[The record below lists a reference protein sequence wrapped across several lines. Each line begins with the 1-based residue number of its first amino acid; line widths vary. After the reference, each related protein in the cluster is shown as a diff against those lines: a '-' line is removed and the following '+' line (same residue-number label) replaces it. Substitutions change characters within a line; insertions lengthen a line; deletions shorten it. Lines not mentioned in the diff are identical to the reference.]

1 MPEAIVSRF
10 KVHDERG
17 NFREFDEPIVEKMN
31 SGTQTQEN
39 PQEEQDDEE
48 IQILSEPEIMNHL
61 SLLK

>member
-1 MPEAIVSRF
+1 
-10 KVHDERG
+10 
-17 NFREFDEPIVEKMN
+17 MN

-39 PQEEQDDEE
+39 PQAEMEAEE